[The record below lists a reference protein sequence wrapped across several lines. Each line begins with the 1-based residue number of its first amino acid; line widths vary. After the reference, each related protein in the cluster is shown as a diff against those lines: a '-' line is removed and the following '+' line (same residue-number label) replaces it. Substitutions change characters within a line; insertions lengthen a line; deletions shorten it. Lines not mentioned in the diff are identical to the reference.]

1 MGLLTNYKLLLLKVI
16 FLPYSYLWTFLH
28 NKWCRIDLKCKCNP
42 ESLQWSLTKFLTMD
56 RELQMCDVSHMMFR
70 MSCVKFEQS
79 ESFSQRG
86 ALSKWSVFHTLPAPL
101 TEIQIGLCFFFSPLG
116 DQGGEKKRKKG
127 ASFQTVSSL
136 HKVCYLSA
144 PGGLS

>member
-86 ALSKWSVFHTLPAPL
+86 ALSKWSVFHSACTPYWDTDWLML
-101 TEIQIGLCFFFSPLG
+101 LFSPLG